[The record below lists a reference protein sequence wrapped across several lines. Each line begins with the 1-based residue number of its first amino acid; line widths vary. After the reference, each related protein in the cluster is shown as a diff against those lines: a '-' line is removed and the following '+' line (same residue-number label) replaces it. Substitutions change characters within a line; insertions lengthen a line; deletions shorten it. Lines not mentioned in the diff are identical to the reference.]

1 MEARAG
7 SRGPPSAAQVRKTVT
22 IVFADLAGSTAVG
35 ERLDPEA
42 LRDVQTRYFAAMR
55 QPLERHGG
63 TVEKYIGDA
72 VMAVFG
78 IPVLHED
85 DALRA
90 VRAAIEMRDAM
101 AELNRELEHDLGVGL
116 ELRIGVNTG
125 EVAGADGAS
134 GHGFVA
140 GDAVNTAA
148 RLQSAAPPGGI
159 VIGPQTRRLVE
170 GAARLRSHGPIDAKG
185 KARPLR
191 MWEVE
196 GLVDPTGRY
205 SRGSAVPLVGRR
217 AELRMLNTRF
227 RRAVDRDRCVLVTV
241 TGPAGIGKSRI
252 LKEFIAGIEADAT
265 VVVGRCLPYG
275 EGITYWPLIEI
286 VNELAGATGVAEIED
301 LLSGDSQQQAVATRV
316 AAAAGRTGASATE
329 VDVQWAVRR
338 LFEALARRGPLVAAF
353 DDIHWAEPAMLDL
366 IEHVAAH
373 ATGPVLIVCVARG
386 DLLERRPA
394 WVAAGGKGS
403 IVRLEPLSDTDS
415 ARLLGRLAT
424 RRRAKV
430 RRDEVMYAAEGNP
443 LFLEQ
448 LVAMRADDPGVRT
461 PPTIQAL
468 LAARI
473 DALPVRERRVVEAAS
488 IEGRGFHSGAVRAL
502 VDQKRTVDAA
512 LASLVDRELIRHDRP
527 EFAGETGYRFT
538 HILVR
543 DAAYDLLA
551 KRRRADLHVAYA
563 GWLLGRDDRGSAA
576 DEIVGYHLEQA
587 HEYRSQLGRAGDERH
602 HELATR
608 ASGHLSDAGRRALSA
623 GDRGG
628 ASNLLERAVVLL
640 PRTDPDRA
648 ALLIDLGGVH
658 REQGR
663 FRESEAALRE
673 ARALAVDAGDG
684 PLGARAQVSRLASR
698 LQVDPDAVARLM
710 RRQGEGLERAL
721 EAAGDHSGL
730 AQLWHVR
737 ALLWWI
743 KAQSAE
749 AERAWRRAAE
759 EALQAG
765 DKRTLSDAVGWEA
778 ASAAVGPTPVDA
790 AIARCE
796 EIRVI
801 LKDDPWAEALALQP
815 LASLHAMRGE
825 FSTAF
830 ELLDESMATLAGFGP
845 TVDAAVSHPEVFVA
859 MLAGDLARAERHL
872 KAGRRLLEQMGERAV
887 LASTEGYLA
896 QVALVA
902 GRDREADRLAR
913 RCATLATD
921 DDAWPQVV
929 WRQIRARVLAR
940 RGEVRQA
947 LELAREA
954 TQIAMT
960 TDHLNLQGDSMVDL
974 AHVCEAAG
982 CPEDAATALRT
993 ALGTY
998 QAKGNVV
1005 RAREAQRLL
1014 ARPVSV

>member
-1 MEARAG
+1 MEPPAG
-7 SRGPPSAAQVRKTVT
+7 SREAPSAAQVRKTVT

-101 AELNRELEHDLGVGL
+101 VELNRELEHDLGIGL

-125 EVAGADGAS
+125 EVAGADGATD
-134 GHGFVA
+134 HGFVA

-148 RLQSAAPPGGI
+148 RLQTAAPSGGI

-170 GAARLRSHGPIDAKG
+170 GAVRLRSHPAVGAKG
-185 KARPLR
+185 KRRPLR
-191 MWEVE
+191 MWDVE
-196 GLVDPTGRY
+196 GLVDPAGR
-205 SRGSAVPLVGRR
+205 STRGSAVPLVGRR

-227 RRAVDRDRCVLVTV
+227 RRAVDRDRSVLVTV
-241 TGPAGIGKSRI
+241 AGPAGIGKSRI
-252 LKEFIAGIEADAT
+252 LREFVAGVEDEAT

-286 VNELAGATGVAEIED
+286 VNELAGATGTSEIED
-301 LLSGDSQQQAVATRV
+301 LLSGDSQPRAVASRV
-316 AAAAGRTGASATE
+316 AAAAGRSGASATE

-366 IEHVAAH
+366 IEHVAAQ
-373 ATGPVLIVCVARG
+373 ATGPILIVCLARG

-394 WVAAGGKGS
+394 WASAGGRGS
-403 IVRLEPLSDTDS
+403 IIRLEPLSDTDS
-415 ARLLGRLAT
+415 ARLLGKLAT

-473 DALPVRERRVVEAAS
+473 DALPVRERRIIEAAS
-488 IEGRGFHSGAVRAL
+488 IEGRGFHRGAVRAL
-502 VDQKRTVDAA
+502 VEQKRSVDAA
-512 LASLVDRELIRHDRP
+512 LAALVDRELIRHDRP

-543 DAAYDLLA
+543 DAAYALLA
-551 KRRRADLHVAYA
+551 KRRRADLHVAYV

-587 HEYRSQLGRAGDERH
+587 YEYRSQLGRAGDERH
-602 HELATR
+602 RDLAAR
-608 ASGHLSDAGRRALSA
+608 ASAHLTDAGRRALVA

-628 ASNLLERAVVLL
+628 ASNLLERAAALR

-663 FRESEAALRE
+663 FRESEEALRE
-673 ARALAVDAGDG
+673 ARALAVEAGDG
-684 PLGARAQVSRLASR
+684 ALEARAQVARLVSR
-698 LQVDPDAVARLM
+698 LQVDPDAVARLV
-710 RRQGEGLERAL
+710 RRQGERLERAL
-721 EAAGDHSGL
+721 EAADDHAGL
-730 AQLWHVR
+730 AQLWHIR

-743 KAQSAE
+743 KCQSGE
-749 AERAWRRAAE
+749 AERAWRRAAD
-759 EALQAG
+759 EALRAG
-765 DKRTLSDAVGWEA
+765 DERMFADAVGWEA
-778 ASAAVGPTPVDA
+778 SSTAVGPTPVGT
-790 AIARCE
+790 AIVRCG
-796 EIRVI
+796 EIRAI
-801 LKDDPWAEALALQP
+801 LKNDPWAEALALQP

-825 FSTAF
+825 FAKAF
-830 ELLDESMATLAGFGP
+830 ALLDESAATLAGFGP
-845 TVDAAVSHPEVFVA
+845 TLDAAVSHPEVFVA
-859 MLAGDLARAERHL
+859 VLAGDLGRAERHL
-872 KAGRRLLEQMGERAV
+872 RAGRRLLEQMGERAV
-887 LASTEGYLA
+887 LASTEGLLA
-896 QVALVA
+896 RVALL
-902 GRDREADRLAR
+902 GGHDREADRIAR
-913 RCATLATD
+913 RCAALATE
-921 DDAWPQVV
+921 DDASPQAI
-929 WRQIRARVLAR
+929 WRQVRARVLAR
-940 RGEVRQA
+940 RGLTRRAVD
-947 LELAREA
+947 LAQEA
-954 TQIAMT
+954 VDVIMT
-960 TDHLNLQGDSMVDL
+960 TDHLNEQADAMIDL
-974 AHVCEAAG
+974 ALVYQAAE
-982 CPEDAATALRT
+982 CSDDAAA
-993 ALGTY
+993 AFAAAAEIYG
-998 QAKGNVV
+998 AKGNIVGG
-1005 RAREAQRLL
+1005 REARSLL
-1014 ARPVSV
+1014 SRPVNV

>member
-22 IVFADLAGSTAVG
+22 IVFADLAGSTTVG

-101 AELNRELEHDLGVGL
+101 ADLNRELEHDLGLGL

-125 EVAGADGAS
+125 EVAGAGGAS
-134 GHGFVA
+134 DHGFIA

-159 VIGPQTRRLVE
+159 VVGPQTRRLVE
-170 GAARLRSHGPIDAKG
+170 GAVRLRSHGPIDAKG
-185 KARPLR
+185 KRRPLR
-191 MWEVE
+191 MWEVD
-196 GLVDPTGRY
+196 GLVDPTGRFM
-205 SRGSAVPLVGRR
+205 RGSAVPLVGRR
-217 AELRMLNTRF
+217 SELRMLNTRF
-227 RRAVDRDRCVLVTV
+227 RRAVERNRCVLVTV
-241 TGPAGIGKSRI
+241 TGPAGMGKSRI
-252 LKEFIAGIEADAT
+252 LKEFVAGIEDEAN

-286 VNELAGATGVAEIED
+286 VNDLAPATGASEIEG
-301 LLSGDSQQQAVATRV
+301 LLSGDSQPHAVASRV
-316 AAAAGRTGASATE
+316 AAAAGRSGVSATE

-366 IEHVAAH
+366 IEHVAGNA
-373 ATGPVLIVCVARG
+373 AGPVLIVCLARG
-386 DLLERRPA
+386 DLLERRPGWA
-394 WVAAGGKGS
+394 VAGGRGS
-403 IVRLEPLSDTDS
+403 IIRLEPLSDTDS

-430 RRDEVMYAAEGNP
+430 RREEVMYAAEGNP

-473 DALPVRERRVVEAAS
+473 DALPVRERRVIEAAS
-488 IEGRGFHSGAVRAL
+488 IEGRGFHRGAVRAL
-502 VDQKRTVDAA
+502 VDQKRSVDAA
-512 LASLVDRELIRHDRP
+512 LAALVDRELIRHDRP

-587 HEYRSQLGRAGDERH
+587 YEYRSQLGRAGDERH
-602 HELATR
+602 LELAMR
-608 ASGHLSDAGRRALSA
+608 ASAHLSDAGRRALSA

-628 ASNLLERAVVLL
+628 ASNLLERAVALR
-640 PRTDPDRA
+640 PRADPDRG

-673 ARALAVDAGDG
+673 ARTLAVDAGDG
-684 PLGARAQVSRLASR
+684 PLEARAQVARLVSR

-710 RRQGEGLERAL
+710 RRQGDALERVL
-721 EAAGDHSGL
+721 STAGDHRGL

-749 AERAWRRAAE
+749 AERAWRRAAD

-765 DKRTLSDAVGWEA
+765 DKRMLSDAVGWEA
-778 ASAAVGPTPVDA
+778 SSVALGPTPVEVG
-790 AIARCE
+790 IVRCQ
-796 EIRVI
+796 EICAI
-801 LKDDPWAEALALQP
+801 LKGDPWAEALALQP

-825 FSTAF
+825 FPIAF
-830 ELLDESMATLAGFGP
+830 RLLDESSATLAGFGP

-859 MLAGDLARAERHL
+859 TLAGDLARAERL
-872 KAGRRLLEQMGERAV
+872 LRNGRRVLEEMGERAV

-896 QVALVA
+896 QVLLLT
-902 GRDREADRLAR
+902 GRDRDADRFAR
-913 RCATLATD
+913 RCAALATE
-921 DDAWPQVV
+921 DDASPQVV
-929 WRQIRARVLAR
+929 WRQVRSRVLAR
-940 RGEVRQA
+940 RGRARQA
-947 LELAREA
+947 VELAREA
-954 TQIAMT
+954 VEIAMA
-960 TDHLNLQGDSMVDL
+960 TDHLNVQADALVDL
-974 AHVCEAAG
+974 AEAYRAADAAGEAA
-982 CPEDAATALRT
+982 EALAAAVQI
-993 ALGTY
+993 Y
-998 QAKGNVV
+998 EAKGNLVQ
-1005 RAREAQRLL
+1005 ARGAGRLV
-1014 ARPVSV
+1014 ARPVGV